1 MIDIIYIYVYRM
13 PLPGNIRYIVRVG
26 ALIHPRNGVQISI
39 IYSDLGLE
47 SLDEVPA
54 SGLLYIV
61 SFILHSTD
69 DDDDGKGVISDSV
82 MPRGC

>member
-1 MIDIIYIYVYRM
+1 M

-26 ALIHPRNGVQISI
+26 ALIRPRNGVQISI
-39 IYSDLGLE
+39 NYSDLGLE

-54 SGLLYIV
+54 SGLLV